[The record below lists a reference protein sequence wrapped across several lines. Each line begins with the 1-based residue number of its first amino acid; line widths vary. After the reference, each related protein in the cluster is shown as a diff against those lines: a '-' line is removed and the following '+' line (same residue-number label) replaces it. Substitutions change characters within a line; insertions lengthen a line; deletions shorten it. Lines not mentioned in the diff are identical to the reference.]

1 MIELRD
7 PEQVLCTGGA
17 RHTAPGVKAVYPAFD
32 VTPPHLISGVVTDRG
47 VFTPYT
53 LERYFDGGETAFY

>member
-1 MIELRD
+1 M
-7 PEQVLCTGGA
+7 
-17 RHTAPGVKAVYPAFD
+17 KAVYPAFD